1 MDQIH
6 QTFDRHESNVR
17 SYIRDFPAV
26 FTRAKDHMIWAEDG
40 RSFIDFFAGAGG
52 LNYGH
57 NPEELKQPLLAYIS
71 GDGITHGLDMATA
84 AKESFL
90 KRFNEVILKPRKM
103 DYRVAFPGPTGTN
116 SVEAALKL
124 ARKITGRTGIVSF
137 TNGFHGMTLGALSLT
152 ANPFKRKGAGL
163 PLSHGTAMPYCGY
176 MGENFDSLAFLDRM
190 IGDAGSGLDLPAA
203 VIVESVQGEGG
214 LNTAS
219 FDWLRGVAEICKRHD
234 VLLILDD
241 IQTGCGRTGTFFS
254 FEPAG
259 IQPDM
264 ICLSKSISGYGL
276 PMAITLIKPEH
287 DRFAPGEHN
296 GTFRG
301 NNPAFVTATAA
312 LSHWESKALEQS
324 IAAKAQ
330 MVNKALTRIVAT
342 NPGLKGQVRGRGLMQ
357 GIAMGVPGL
366 ANEVCAAAFE
376 RGLIMETSGP
386 ASEVAKVMPPLTI
399 DEAALSRGLEILAEA
414 AAAAVAA
421 RNDGMRDAAD

>member
-1 MDQIH
+1 
-6 QTFDRHESNVR
+6 
-17 SYIRDFPAV
+17 
-26 FTRAKDHMIWAEDG
+26 
-40 RSFIDFFAGAGG
+40 
-52 LNYGH
+52 
-57 NPEELKQPLLAYIS
+57 
-71 GDGITHGLDMATA
+71 
-84 AKESFL
+84 
-90 KRFNEVILKPRKM
+90 
-103 DYRVAFPGPTGTN
+103 
-116 SVEAALKL
+116 
-124 ARKITGRTGIVSF
+124 
-137 TNGFHGMTLGALSLT
+137 
-152 ANPFKRKGAGL
+152 
-163 PLSHGTAMPYCGY
+163 
-176 MGENFDSLAFLDRM
+176 
-190 IGDAGSGLDLPAA
+190 
-203 VIVESVQGEGG
+203 
-214 LNTAS
+214 
-219 FDWLRGVAEICKRHD
+219 
-234 VLLILDD
+234 
-241 IQTGCGRTGTFFS
+241 
-254 FEPAG
+254 
-259 IQPDM
+259 
-264 ICLSKSISGYGL
+264 
-276 PMAITLIKPEH
+276 MAITLIKPEH
-287 DRFAPGEHN
+287 DVWRPGEHN